1 MSHAV
6 PWTDD
11 RAREALRGLFA
22 AACRS
27 ADPGQVLA
35 AHLPPP
41 PDGRVVVVGAGKAS
55 AAMAAALDAAWPGA
69 DLRGVVVTRDGH
81 ALPGAAGGRIEV
93 LEAAHP
99 VPDARSEAA
108 ARRLLA
114 TVRGLSADDLVVA
127 LISGGGSALAA
138 LPAAGLR
145 LEDKQAVIR
154 ALLASG
160 ASIREINAVRAQLS
174 AIKGGELLRA
184 ARPARMLTLLV
195 SDVPGDDPAL
205 IASGPTVPG
214 RASPA
219 QARELVARY
228 GLPLSPAVRERLD
241 RAPPRLPIPDSP
253 AGPDEVRLIAAP
265 ILALEAAAD
274 AARAAGLTPLI
285 LGDAI
290 EGESREAGRV
300 MAGIALGV
308 QRHGH
313 PLPAPAVLLSGGETT
328 VTLGVGG
335 AHGRGG
341 RNTEFLLGL
350 ATALGGAPGIWALAG
365 DTDGID
371 GTEDAAGATVTPTT
385 LARGRAAGRDPHA
398 DLAAH
403 DSYSYFAA
411 LGDLLM
417 TGPTRTN
424 VNDFRAVLVLP
435 AEA

>member
-1 MSHAV
+1 MPG
-6 PWTDD
+6 PWTDG
-11 RAREALRGLFA
+11 RARDLLRGLFT

-41 PDGRVVVVGAGKAS
+41 PAGRVVVVGAGKAS

-69 DLRGVVVTRDGH
+69 DLSGVVVTRDDH
-81 ALPGAAGGRIEV
+81 ALPGEGGRIEV

-108 ARRLLA
+108 ARRLLGA
-114 TVRGLSADDLVVA
+114 VRGLAAGDLVVA
-127 LISGGGSALAA
+127 LVSGGGSALAA

-145 LEDKQAVIR
+145 LEDKQAAVR

-184 ARPARMLTLLV
+184 ARPARVLTLLI

-214 RASPA
+214 AASPA
-219 QARELVARY
+219 QAREIAARY
-228 GLPLSPAVRERLD
+228 GLDLTPAARHRLD
-241 RAPPRLPIPDSP
+241 HAPARPPIPDSP
-253 AGPDEVRLIAAP
+253 AGPDDVRLIAAP
-265 ILALEAAAD
+265 ALALEVAAD
-274 AARAAGLTPLI
+274 AARAAGVTPLI

-290 EGESREAGRV
+290 EGESREVGRV
-300 MAGIALGV
+300 MAGIALGA
-308 QRHGH
+308 QRRGH

-328 VTLGVGG
+328 VTLG
-335 AHGRGG
+335 ARASHGRGG

-385 LARGRAAGRDPHA
+385 LVRGRAAGRDLHA

-403 DSYSYFAA
+403 DSYGYFAA
-411 LGDLLM
+411 LGDLLV

-424 VNDFRAVLVLP
+424 VNDFRAVLVVP
-435 AEA
+435 PES